1 MNRFNN
7 VILGQKAFIINA
19 NKEILI
25 LKRQNSEVYNDLWD
39 VPGGKLE
46 EGNTLLEALI
56 REIREETGLKL
67 EKIIAVLSTA
77 KFQGQ
82 AADKPI
88 IFRNIYLVKA
98 EGNVIISNEH
108 AEYRWVSVENL
119 KEYIFGNDE
128 DLQKVLSHLPHII
141 KDIDP
146 NIENSIIL

>member
-7 VILGQKAFIINA
+7 VILGQKAFIINT

-46 EGNTLLEALI
+46 EGDTLLEAI
-56 REIREETGLKL
+56 SREIREETGLKL
-67 EKIIAVLSTA
+67 QRIISVLSSS

-82 AADKPI
+82 ASDKPI

-98 EGNVIISNEH
+98 EGDVVISNEH
-108 AEYRWVSVENL
+108 QEYKWVDVS
-119 KEYIFGNDE
+119 KIADYTFGNDQ
-128 DLQKVLSHLPHII
+128 DLQMVLKRLPAIVT
-141 KDIDP
+141 DIDL
-146 NIENSIIL
+146 NMEHSIIL

>member
-46 EGNTLLEALI
+46 EGNTLLEALT

-67 EKIIAVLSTA
+67 EKIIAILSTS

-98 EGNVIISNEH
+98 GGDVVISNEH
-108 AEYRWVSVENL
+108 REYRWVKAESL
-119 KEYIFGNDE
+119 HEYTFGNDE
-128 DLQKVLSHLPHII
+128 DLQKVLSRLPEII
-141 KDIDP
+141 QDIDT
-146 NIENSIIL
+146 NIEHSIIL